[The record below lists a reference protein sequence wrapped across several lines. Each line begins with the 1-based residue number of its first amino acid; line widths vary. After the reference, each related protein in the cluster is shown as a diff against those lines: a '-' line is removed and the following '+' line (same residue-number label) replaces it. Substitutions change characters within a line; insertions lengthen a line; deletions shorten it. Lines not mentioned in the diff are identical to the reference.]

1 MCTARQPLPLYL
13 CLAQRDV
20 HPMAFTWKAADG
32 PVGVDSQLNLLE
44 PMNVLKVRPLAL
56 AMFCACLSVPVAGQ
70 LRQQSFLSE
79 KWDFRLDKDGKE
91 DVWEQV
97 DVPHTWNAKNGTSPD
112 YYRGDGTYRYTLS
125 VSPAMM
131 KKRIFLRFE
140 AASQKAEVKLNG
152 QEVGEHVGGFNAFCF
167 EITPYVHSG
176 ENLLEVAV
184 SNRKELNIAP
194 LEGDFTVF
202 GGIYRPVSLLLLPK
216 ACITP
221 LDYASSGVYVS
232 QQVGERRADLSVVTK
247 VDNGLKRVKELS
259 VKTDVFDAAGKLVA
273 TATTSQA
280 AEGQARLDFTNRLT
294 VDNPMLWDGR
304 KSPYLYRVFVELK
317 RGKEVLDTLSQYV
330 GLRSFRVD
338 AEKGFILNGKPYK
351 IKGVNRHQ
359 DRPDKGWAISSADHR
374 EDMSLIKEIGANG
387 IRLAHYPHSDEF
399 YTLCDREGMLVWAEI
414 PLVGKAL
421 DTPEFTENMK
431 TELTEL
437 IRQNFNHPSIFCWS
451 LCNELSKGDVKGL
464 ISELNDVSHRE
475 DPGRL
480 TVLAANVEKRPENSV
495 PDIMAFNTYPG
506 WYWAEPSEMKSTLE
520 RWNRQCGNK
529 GIAVSEY
536 GAGANVWHHWQT
548 GKKTP
553 KADGVFHPEE
563 WQATVHEQTYDAIKR
578 SGFAWGSFV
587 WNMFDFASASRNE
600 GDMPGMNDK
609 GLVSYDRKIRK
620 DAFYFYQSE
629 WSEEP
634 VVHIASRRDVARRDS
649 LTDVKVYTNCETV
662 RLKVNGKDC
671 GSPERNGSICIWRK
685 VGLKHGENQVEAFGH
700 RGGQEFSDR
709 CKWVLF

>member
-1 MCTARQPLPLYL
+1 
-13 CLAQRDV
+13 
-20 HPMAFTWKAADG
+20 
-32 PVGVDSQLNLLE
+32 
-44 PMNVLKVRPLAL
+44 MNVLKVRSLAL

-79 KWDFRLDKDGKE
+79 KWDFRLDRDEAE

-97 DVPHTWNAKNGTSPD
+97 DVPHTWNAKDGTSPD

-125 VSPAMM
+125 ISPAMM

-232 QQVGERRADLSVVTK
+232 QQVSERRADLSVVTK

-273 TATTSQA
+273 TSTTSQA
-280 AEGQARLDFTNRLT
+280 VEGQARLDFTNRLK

-304 KSPYLYRVFVELK
+304 KSPYLYRVFVELS

-338 AEKGFILNGKPYK
+338 AEKGFILNGTPYK

-399 YTLCDREGMLVWAEI
+399 YTLCDREGMWVWAEI

-421 DTPEFTENMK
+421 DTPEFMENMK

-437 IRQNFNHPSIFCWS
+437 IRQNFNHPSIFC
-451 LCNELSKGDVKGL
+451 
-464 ISELNDVSHRE
+464 
-475 DPGRL
+475 
-480 TVLAANVEKRPENSV
+480 
-495 PDIMAFNTYPG
+495 
-506 WYWAEPSEMKSTLE
+506 
-520 RWNRQCGNK
+520 
-529 GIAVSEY
+529 
-536 GAGANVWHHWQT
+536 
-548 GKKTP
+548 
-553 KADGVFHPEE
+553 
-563 WQATVHEQTYDAIKR
+563 
-578 SGFAWGSFV
+578 
-587 WNMFDFASASRNE
+587 
-600 GDMPGMNDK
+600 
-609 GLVSYDRKIRK
+609 
-620 DAFYFYQSE
+620 
-629 WSEEP
+629 
-634 VVHIASRRDVARRDS
+634 
-649 LTDVKVYTNCETV
+649 
-662 RLKVNGKDC
+662 
-671 GSPERNGSICIWRK
+671 
-685 VGLKHGENQVEAFGH
+685 
-700 RGGQEFSDR
+700 
-709 CKWVLF
+709 

>member
-1 MCTARQPLPLYL
+1 
-13 CLAQRDV
+13 
-20 HPMAFTWKAADG
+20 
-32 PVGVDSQLNLLE
+32 
-44 PMNVLKVRPLAL
+44 MNVLKVRLVAL

-79 KWDFRLDKDGKE
+79 KWDFRLDRDEAE

-97 DVPHTWNAKNGTSPD
+97 DVPHTWNAKDGTSPD

-176 ENLLEVAV
+176 ENLLEVIV

-280 AEGQARLDFTNRLT
+280 TEGQARLDFTNRLT

-464 ISELNDVSHRE
+464 ISELNDVSHRGVGRKCGETSGKRRARHHGVQHLSRMVLGGAFGNEIHIGAVEPPVRKQGYRRERVWSRRKRVASLADGKE
-475 DPGRL
+475 DAEGR
-480 TVLAANVEKRPENSV
+480 RGV
-495 PDIMAFNTYPG
+495 PSRRMAGHGARTDLRCHQAQRFRVG
-506 WYWAEPSEMKSTLE
+506 LFRLE
-520 RWNRQCGNK
+520 HVRFCQRVAQRGGYAGDERQ
-529 GIAVSEY
+529 
-536 GAGANVWHHWQT
+536 GAGLLR
-548 GKKTP
+548 P
-553 KADGVFHPEE
+553 
-563 WQATVHEQTYDAIKR
+563 
-578 SGFAWGSFV
+578 
-587 WNMFDFASASRNE
+587 
-600 GDMPGMNDK
+600 
-609 GLVSYDRKIRK
+609 
-620 DAFYFYQSE
+620 
-629 WSEEP
+629 
-634 VVHIASRRDVARRDS
+634 
-649 LTDVKVYTNCETV
+649 
-662 RLKVNGKDC
+662 
-671 GSPERNGSICIWRK
+671 
-685 VGLKHGENQVEAFGH
+685 
-700 RGGQEFSDR
+700 
-709 CKWVLF
+709 

>member
-1 MCTARQPLPLYL
+1 M
-13 CLAQRDV
+13 
-20 HPMAFTWKAADG
+20 
-32 PVGVDSQLNLLE
+32 
-44 PMNVLKVRPLAL
+44 

-79 KWDFRLDKDGKE
+79 KWDFRLDRDEAE

-97 DVPHTWNAKNGTSPD
+97 DVPHTWNATDGTSPD

-167 EITPYVHSG
+167 EITPYVHAG

-184 SNRKELNIAP
+184 SNRKELDIAP

-280 AEGQARLDFTNRLT
+280 TEGQARLDFTNRLT
-294 VDNPMLWDGR
+294 
-304 KSPYLYRVFVELK
+304 
-317 RGKEVLDTLSQYV
+317 
-330 GLRSFRVD
+330 
-338 AEKGFILNGKPYK
+338 
-351 IKGVNRHQ
+351 VNRHQ

-464 ISELNDVSHRE
+464 ISELNSVSHRE

-480 TVLAANVEKRPENSV
+480 TVLAANVEKRPENAV

>member
-1 MCTARQPLPLYL
+1 
-13 CLAQRDV
+13 
-20 HPMAFTWKAADG
+20 MAFTWKAADG

-79 KWDFRLDKDGKE
+79 KWDFRLDKDGRE

-97 DVPHTWNAKNGTSPD
+97 DVPHTWNAKDGTSPD

-176 ENLLEVAV
+176 ENLLEVIV

-431 TELTEL
+431 TESTEL

-662 RLKVNGKDC
+662 RLKVNGKDY

>member
-1 MCTARQPLPLYL
+1 MARQPLPLYL

-79 KWDFRLDKDGKE
+79 KWDFRLDKDGRE

-97 DVPHTWNAKNGTSPD
+97 DVPHTWNAKDGTSPD

-140 AASQKAEVKLNG
+140 AVSQKAEVKVNG

-280 AEGQARLDFTNRLT
+280 TEGQARLDFTNRLT

-662 RLKVNGKDC
+662 RLKVNGKDY

>member
-1 MCTARQPLPLYL
+1 
-13 CLAQRDV
+13 
-20 HPMAFTWKAADG
+20 
-32 PVGVDSQLNLLE
+32 
-44 PMNVLKVRPLAL
+44 MNVLKVRPVAL

-79 KWDFRLDKDGKE
+79 KWDFRLDKDGRE

-97 DVPHTWNAKNGTSPD
+97 DVPHTWNAKDGTSPD

-176 ENLLEVAV
+176 ENLLEVIV

-280 AEGQARLDFTNRLT
+280 TEGQARLDFTNRLT

-351 IKGVNRHQ
+351 IKGGYLFGRPPGGHVAHQGNRCQRHPAGTLSAFGRVLHLV
-359 DRPDKGWAISSADHR
+359 RPRGHVGLGRDSFGR
-374 EDMSLIKEIGANG
+374 QSLGHPGIHGEHENG
-387 IRLAHYPHSDEF
+387 IDGTHPAEF
-399 YTLCDREGMLVWAEI
+399 QSPFHFLLEPVQRVVQRGCERIDFGTQQRVA
-414 PLVGKAL
+414 P
-421 DTPEFTENMK
+421 
-431 TELTEL
+431 
-437 IRQNFNHPSIFCWS
+437 R
-451 LCNELSKGDVKGL
+451 
-464 ISELNDVSHRE
+464 R
-475 DPGRL
+475 PG
-480 TVLAANVEKRPENSV
+480 T
-495 PDIMAFNTYPG
+495 
-506 WYWAEPSEMKSTLE
+506 
-520 RWNRQCGNK
+520 
-529 GIAVSEY
+529 
-536 GAGANVWHHWQT
+536 
-548 GKKTP
+548 
-553 KADGVFHPEE
+553 ADGVGRKCGEASGKRRTRHHGVQHLSRMVLGGAFGNEIHFGAVEPPV
-563 WQATVHEQTYDAIKR
+563 WEQGYR
-578 SGFAWGSFV
+578 RERV
-587 WNMFDFASASRNE
+587 W
-600 GDMPGMNDK
+600 
-609 GLVSYDRKIRK
+609 
-620 DAFYFYQSE
+620 
-629 WSEEP
+629 
-634 VVHIASRRDVARRDS
+634 SRRKRVASLADGKEDAEGRRGVPS
-649 LTDVKVYTNCETV
+649 RRMAGHGARTDLRCHQAQRFRVGFFRLEHV
-662 RLKVNGKDC
+662 RFCQRVAQRGRYAGD
-671 GSPERNGSICIWRK
+671 ERQGA
-685 VGLKHGENQVEAFGH
+685 GLL
-700 RGGQEFSDR
+700 RP
-709 CKWVLF
+709 

>member
-1 MCTARQPLPLYL
+1 ML
-13 CLAQRDV
+13 
-20 HPMAFTWKAADG
+20 
-32 PVGVDSQLNLLE
+32 
-44 PMNVLKVRPLAL
+44 
-56 AMFCACLSVPVAGQ
+56 CACLSAPVAGQ
-70 LRQQSFLSE
+70 YRQQFFLNG

-91 DVWEQV
+91 SAWERV
-97 DVPHTWNAKNGTSPD
+97 DVPHTWNAEDGTSPG
-112 YYRGDGTYRYTLS
+112 YYRGDGTYRYVLA

-131 KKRIFLRFE
+131 ERRVFLRFE
-140 AASQKAEVKLNG
+140 AASQKAEVKVNG

-167 EITPYVHSG
+167 EITRHVHPG

-184 SNRKELNIAP
+184 SNRKELHVAP

-232 QQVGERRADLSVVTK
+232 QRVSGRRADLSVVTK
-247 VDNGLKRVKELS
+247 VDNGMKRVKELS

-273 TATTSQA
+273 TAETSQA
-280 AEGQARLDFTNRLT
+280 AEGRSRLVFTNRLA
-294 VDNPMLWDGR
+294 VDDPVLWDGR
-304 KSPYLYRVFVELK
+304 KSPYLYRVFAVLK
-317 RGKEVLDTLSQYV
+317 RGKDVLDTLSQYV

-338 AEKGFILNGKPYK
+338 AGKGFILNGKPYK
-351 IKGVNRHQ
+351 IRGVSRHQ
-359 DRPDKGWAISSADHR
+359 DRPGKGWAVSSADHL
-374 EDMSLIKEIGANG
+374 EDMALIKEIGANG
-387 IRLAHYPHSDEF
+387 VRLAHYPHSGEF
-399 YTLCDREGMLVWAEI
+399 YALCDREGMLAWAEI

-421 DTPEFTENMK
+421 DTPGFAEDMK

-451 LCNELSKGDVKGL
+451 LCNELSEGDVEGL
-464 ISELNDVSHRE
+464 VSELNDVAHGE
-475 DPGRL
+475 DPGRS
-480 TVLAANVEKRPENSV
+480 TVLAANVEKRPENAI

-506 WYWAEPSEMKSTLE
+506 WYWAEPSEMGPALE
-520 RWNRQCGNK
+520 RWDSLCGNK

-553 KADGVFHPEE
+553 KTDGVFHPEE
-563 WQATVHEQTYDAIKR
+563 WQAIVHEQAYDAIKR
-578 SGFAWGSFV
+578 SGFVWGSFV
-587 WNMFDFASASRNE
+587 WNMFDFASASRDE

-620 DAFYFYQSE
+620 DAFFFYKAE

-634 VVHIASRRDVARRDS
+634 VVHITGRRDVARRDS
-649 LTDVKVYTNCETV
+649 LADVKVYSNCEAV
-662 RLKVNGKDC
+662 RLEVNGRDC
-671 GSPERNGSICIWRK
+671 GSPERNGSVCLWRN
-685 VGLKHGENQVEAFGH
+685 VGLKRGENRVEAFGR
-700 RGGQEFSDR
+700 RGGRELSDR
-709 CKWVLF
+709 CKWVFF

>member
-1 MCTARQPLPLYL
+1 
-13 CLAQRDV
+13 
-20 HPMAFTWKAADG
+20 
-32 PVGVDSQLNLLE
+32 
-44 PMNVLKVRPLAL
+44 MNVLKVRPVAL

-79 KWDFRLDKDGKE
+79 KWDFRLDKDGRE

-97 DVPHTWNAKNGTSPD
+97 DVPHTWNAKDGTSPD

-176 ENLLEVAV
+176 ENLLEVIV

-280 AEGQARLDFTNRLT
+280 TEGQARLDFTNRLT

-464 ISELNDVSHRE
+464 ISELNSVSHRE

-480 TVLAANVEKRPENSV
+480 TVLAANVEKRPENAV

-634 VVHIASRRDVARRDS
+634 LLLSVGMVGRAGGSYRQPEGCGPPGFVDGCQGIYELRDRPPESERERLRQSGAQRKHLHLEEGRFEARGEPSGGFRASGRTGVFRP
-649 LTDVKVYTNCETV
+649 L
-662 RLKVNGKDC
+662 
-671 GSPERNGSICIWRK
+671 
-685 VGLKHGENQVEAFGH
+685 
-700 RGGQEFSDR
+700 
-709 CKWVLF
+709 

>member
-1 MCTARQPLPLYL
+1 
-13 CLAQRDV
+13 
-20 HPMAFTWKAADG
+20 
-32 PVGVDSQLNLLE
+32 
-44 PMNVLKVRPLAL
+44 MNVLKVRPVAL

-79 KWDFRLDKDGKE
+79 KWDFRLDRDEAE

-97 DVPHTWNAKNGTSPD
+97 DVPHTWNATDGTSPD

-176 ENLLEVAV
+176 ENLLEVIV

-351 IKGVNRHQ
+351 IKRSEPPSGPSGQGVGHLFGRPPGGHVTHQGNRCQWYPAGTLSAFGRVLHPV
-359 DRPDKGWAISSADHR
+359 RPRGHVGLGRDSFGR
-374 EDMSLIKEIGANG
+374 QSLGHPGIHGEHENG
-387 IRLAHYPHSDEF
+387 IDGTHPAEF
-399 YTLCDREGMLVWAEI
+399 QSPFHFLL
-414 PLVGKAL
+414 
-421 DTPEFTENMK
+421 
-431 TELTEL
+431 
-437 IRQNFNHPSIFCWS
+437 
-451 LCNELSKGDVKGL
+451 
-464 ISELNDVSHRE
+464 
-475 DPGRL
+475 
-480 TVLAANVEKRPENSV
+480 
-495 PDIMAFNTYPG
+495 
-506 WYWAEPSEMKSTLE
+506 EPMQRVVQRGCE
-520 RWNRQCGNK
+520 R
-529 GIAVSEY
+529 I
-536 GAGANVWHHWQT
+536 
-548 GKKTP
+548 
-553 KADGVFHPEE
+553 
-563 WQATVHEQTYDAIKR
+563 
-578 SGFAWGSFV
+578 
-587 WNMFDFASASRNE
+587 DF
-600 GDMPGMNDK
+600 GT
-609 GLVSYDRKIRK
+609 
-620 DAFYFYQSE
+620 Q
-629 WSEEP
+629 
-634 VVHIASRRDVARRDS
+634 
-649 LTDVKVYTNCETV
+649 
-662 RLKVNGKDC
+662 
-671 GSPERNGSICIWRK
+671 
-685 VGLKHGENQVEAFGH
+685 
-700 RGGQEFSDR
+700 
-709 CKWVLF
+709 

>member
-79 KWDFRLDKDGKE
+79 KWDFRLDKDGRE

-97 DVPHTWNAKNGTSPD
+97 DVPHTWNAKDGTSPD

-176 ENLLEVAV
+176 ENLLEVIV

-431 TELTEL
+431 TESTEL

-662 RLKVNGKDC
+662 RLKVNGKDY

>member
-1 MCTARQPLPLYL
+1 
-13 CLAQRDV
+13 
-20 HPMAFTWKAADG
+20 MAFTWKAADG

-79 KWDFRLDKDGKE
+79 KWDFRLDKDGRE

-97 DVPHTWNAKNGTSPD
+97 DVPHTWNAKDGTSPD

-140 AASQKAEVKLNG
+140 AASQKAEVKVNG

-273 TATTSQA
+273 TTTTSQA

-587 WNMFDFASASRNE
+587 WNMFDFASASRND

-685 VGLKHGENQVEAFGH
+685 VGLKHGENQVEAFGQ
-700 RGGQEFSDR
+700 RGGQGFSDR